1 MITRKI
7 MRVLKG
13 TRFLHMMVLVFILGF
28 LAGAPPWAH
37 ADIPRYINYQGK
49 LTDAEDNPVTG
60 DVSITVRIYDAGTGG
75 TALWTEA
82 QTVTV
87 TRGIFNILLGNTE
100 ALSGLD
106 FNEAYWYSVEVESD
120 GEMTPRQRLTS
131 VAYAVNA
138 DKLDG
143 YDSSQFLRADTSTEL
158 TGDLTVTTGVI
169 TAGANEDITI
179 DPTGTGNIVMAID
192 STSGDFKITDGTTNW
207 VLVDSETGNVTIAKN
222 LTVNGIIYG
231 TLASTGGDSI
241 FSSIIVTG
249 ASDLQGSLDVGG
261 NTDMEGNLDVAGNLD
276 ITGTVDIIGATSM
289 ASSLDVNSNIDLDY
303 SGTYAALDVN
313 QVSTGAAAQ
322 FTGGEVV
329 IGSDTSNAYA
339 LSSGELY
346 VQGDLEVDGTIYGDI
361 TSTGST
367 TLGSTTLDDLTVT
380 GTSDLQGNVDISA
393 GIDITGAAN
402 FAGGTTYNVDSTG
415 AATLN
420 TLDVTPGD
428 LTSGGTDDYSLNI
441 TQTLNDID
449 TAGGSDVYRG
459 IKLNLTET
467 GVTGWDNVYLM
478 DLQVG
483 DTTQFSVDDS
493 GNVIAAGTLNMSSNK
508 ITSLAEPTVATDG
521 ATKNYVDSVASVTG
535 GGWTDDGDGVFL
547 NNAADNVGIGTD
559 ETDTYKLNVSGST
572 NTTTLYIADSLIA
585 STHLSDSANIGMLN
599 EDETISGS
607 WQTGTF
613 TVNTLLDAN
622 NDMDID
628 FDTGGEQI
636 TIDSTDV
643 ATTGL
648 MVINDLRA
656 GTNNDAVGEAAVS
669 IDAD

>member
-367 TLGSTTLDDLTVT
+367 TLGSTTLD
-380 GTSDLQGNVDISA
+380 
-393 GIDITGAAN
+393 
-402 FAGGTTYNVDSTG
+402 
-415 AATLN
+415 
-420 TLDVTPGD
+420 
-428 LTSGGTDDYSLNI
+428 
-441 TQTLNDID
+441 
-449 TAGGSDVYRG
+449 
-459 IKLNLTET
+459 
-467 GVTGWDNVYLM
+467 
-478 DLQVG
+478 
-483 DTTQFSVDDS
+483 
-493 GNVIAAGTLNMSSNK
+493 
-508 ITSLAEPTVATDG
+508 
-521 ATKNYVDSVASVTG
+521 
-535 GGWTDDGDGVFL
+535 
-547 NNAADNVGIGTD
+547 
-559 ETDTYKLNVSGST
+559 
-572 NTTTLYIADSLIA
+572 
-585 STHLSDSANIGMLN
+585 
-599 EDETISGS
+599 
-607 WQTGTF
+607 
-613 TVNTLLDAN
+613 
-622 NDMDID
+622 
-628 FDTGGEQI
+628 
-636 TIDSTDV
+636 
-643 ATTGL
+643 
-648 MVINDLRA
+648 
-656 GTNNDAVGEAAVS
+656 
-669 IDAD
+669 